1 METWLESVAAL
12 PMATSQELRWGVLL
26 GMAIGGSLV
35 ALINY
40 IRDCRRQHI
49 GFAPLFIF
57 AFYSIFFYFFNYLDS
72 IFT

>member
-1 METWLESVAAL
+1 MESWLESVAAL

-49 GFAPLFIF
+49 GFAPLHFFIF
-57 AFYSIFFYFFNYLDS
+57 YSFLFLYEN
-72 IFT
+72 